1 MAAVRELTG
10 EAVGVAA
17 AARVL
22 VLGRAAV
29 AEALRRPQDGDGGR
43 AAAAEGPLLASER
56 KQAARRALAAY
67 EALAAEGFSPAS
79 IEAALRSLLPR
90 SISLEAALD
99 WLCLHL
105 AADELPIK
113 FSAGVTAGS
122 VEGEAVHVIV
132 AAQQLQPDEKPPAIA
147 TSGKER
153 EMAELRQAAKQQQQ
167 RVATEMEKEAG
178 RSCTQQADWIRHYME
193 QQEEGS
199 DEDSSSDDH
208 SDDGKAAL
216 ASEEDSWEVWAD
228 ARERGRRKEARSTNP
243 QVRASIASQL
253 AAARDAA
260 QRAKASGDRSRQ
272 ASAGRV
278 IRELKEEA
286 ARLGLSLVALESAE
300 QAFLP
305 ASAAPA
311 APERGAASLSTDG
324 GPPSLSKPDGEG
336 ENEGVVQ
343 SQPASGG
350 AVVADERGPGV
361 GHPASRTASENEEEE
376 EEDDGVMGG
385 FFDEEAS
392 GEPLPPSV
400 AQLQRREERV
410 AAWGYDQDSRVAT
423 GAKSG
428 SHKGWPPAP
437 EEAARLPK
445 AVLQQHCQK
454 AGWPAP
460 RFIKLPA
467 AESPWGCQ
475 YRYSVMV
482 VRGPTAAGGSSRKSK
497 WNVTSPSGQV
507 TFQLEASEDGFE
519 SIAEAQ
525 DAVSALA
532 LFRLL
537 PEQPLYRIF
546 PPPFR
551 AMWLRWHDEG
561 VASSQEDAQAEE
573 ARRSSFVDSL
583 LTENLAHP
591 QHLRENA
598 QGQSPAKTANIDQ
611 HNDWHPPEVLV
622 GNDTPD
628 ALQRRQSK
636 ARCAAEEGR
645 RLLQAW
651 RATCA
656 SRAYQE
662 AAEARAKLPMAEK
675 REELLDALRKD
686 NVVVIS
692 AETGSGKT
700 TQVPQYILDEMIA
713 TGQGGL
719 CNIICTQPRRI
730 AAVSVAERVAAE
742 RCEGPPGARDSLVG
756 YQVRLD
762 AARSANTRLLFCTTG
777 ILLRRLAVK
786 TRPPALLALQSDGL
800 LAGVSHVVVDEVHER
815 TIQGDFL
822 LVILRQLVARRLA
835 EGLPMLKLV
844 LMSAT
849 LDADLYSAY
858 FAGCPVIQG
867 KGRTHPVEMIF
878 LEDIYEMLE
887 YKLAS
892 DSPAALKAAT
902 GRQIKVG
909 FGDEAALADEVVN
922 PFYQQELYH
931 SFSKSTRHNLMSLNE
946 DVIDFELVEDL
957 VAHIHQNEEDGAILI
972 FLPATPW
979 VYANQGLAEIQGL
992 HERLSGSRLFGAGGA
1007 EHWLIPL
1014 HSSISPQDQRRAFH
1028 RPPPGIRKAGP
1039 LSLNPYSD
1047 RIWWMLMRLCML
1059 SNARSHPPAVDRC
1072 FLDMSV
1078 ADSSGLCG
1086 LQSAQ
1091 IVCKQYATVVVIA
1104 TNIAETSITIDDVV
1118 YVVDAGKLRENRFDP
1133 RRSMSSL
1140 VEAWISQANARQR
1153 AGRAGRVRPG
1163 KCFALYTR
1171 YRMTSVMRRFQVPEM
1186 LRVPLVELCLQIKL
1200 LALGDVTSF
1209 LQQAIEPPKPEAIT
1223 SAVEALKEV
1232 GALDERKQLTSLGR
1246 HLAGLPVD
1254 VRIGKA
1260 STIAYLDA
1268 CPLIQFHPNFMM
1280 LYGAVLQCISPVL
1293 TVAACL
1299 SYKTPF
1305 VSPLDQKEA
1314 ADRARQVL
1322 VAPVDREAVVR
1333 NLAMIARGQQSDHLA
1348 MAACYHHW
1356 ADLLQKAGPRAAR
1369 EYCRSSFLSYQTLE
1383 MLRDLR
1389 RQFANLLADIGFL
1402 KVPQQ
1407 ASSRSADWA
1416 DDLSKP
1422 WNTHA
1427 ASPSIIK
1434 AVLVAGLHPNVTAM
1448 SDEGGRPRWSDGQVE
1463 VSIHPSSVN
1472 HRAAEFQRPF
1482 LVFHEKIRTTRV
1494 YIRDCTCVSPYP
1506 LLLFGGPVSVN
1517 YLAGEVVVDSWL
1529 QLRAP
1534 AQTGVL
1540 FKELRKCLDSLFSRH
1555 VDQPQAMDAG
1565 EADGQLIRIIAKL
1578 LLEEDKGH

>member
-1 MAAVRELTG
+1 MADVDVSCV
-10 EAVGVAA
+10 EADWQ
-17 AARVL
+17 L
-22 VLGRAAV
+22 WWQ
-29 AEALRRPQDGDGGR
+29 ALRRPQDDDGGR
-43 AAAAEGPLLASER
+43 AAATEGPLLASER

-67 EALAAEGFSPAS
+67 EALAREGFSPAS
-79 IEAALRSLLPR
+79 IEAALSSLPPR
-90 SISLEAALD
+90 NISLEAALD

-132 AAQQLQPDEKPPAIA
+132 TAQQLQPIEQPPAVA
-147 TSGKER
+147 TSGKE
-153 EMAELRQAAKQQQQ
+153 MELAAIRQAAKQQQQ
-167 RVATEMEKEAG
+167 RVAEEMEKEAG
-178 RSCTQQADWIRHYME
+178 RSRTQQADWIRHYME

-216 ASEEDSWEVWAD
+216 ASKEDSWEV
-228 ARERGRRKEARSTNP
+228 
-243 QVRASIASQL
+243 SIAFSMGSICLVSLFTGVGGCAGAGPSQGS
-253 AAARDAA
+253 
-260 QRAKASGDRSRQ
+260 QEHQST
-272 ASAGRV
+272 
-278 IRELKEEA
+278 
-286 ARLGLSLVALESAE
+286 GLSLVALESAE

-305 ASAAPA
+305 GSAAPA
-311 APERGAASLSTDG
+311 APETGAALLSTDG
-324 GPPSLSKPDGEG
+324 GALSLSESGGEG
-336 ENEGVVQ
+336 DNEGVAQ
-343 SQPASGG
+343 AQPASGCT
-350 AVVADERGPGV
+350 VVADERGPGV
-361 GHPASRTASENEEEE
+361 GHPASRTAKEEEEE

-410 AAWGYDQDSRVAT
+410 AAWGYDQDSRVAMGT
-423 GAKSG
+423 KSG
-428 SHKGWPPAP
+428 SHKGRPPTP

-454 AGWPAP
+454 AGWLAP
-460 RFIKLPA
+460 RFVKLPA
-467 AESPWGCQ
+467 TESPWGRQ

-482 VRGPTAAGGSSRKSK
+482 VRGPMAAGGSSRKSK
-497 WNVTSPSGQV
+497 SSPSGQV
-507 TFQLEASEDGFE
+507 TFQLEESEDGFE

-561 VASSQEDAQAEE
+561 LASSQGDAQAEE

-583 LTENLAHP
+583 LTE
-591 QHLRENA
+591 HLREDA
-598 QGQSPAKTANIDQ
+598 QGQSPAKAASIGQ
-611 HNDWHPPEVLV
+611 HIDWHPPEVLV
-622 GNDTPD
+622 GKDTPD
-628 ALQRRQSK
+628 VLQRRQSK

-651 RATCA
+651 MATCA

-777 ILLRRLAVK
+777 ILLRRLA
-786 TRPPALLALQSDGL
+786 SDGL

-815 TIQGDFL
+815 SIQGDFL

-835 EGLPMLKLV
+835 EGLPVLKLV

-849 LDADLYSAY
+849 LDAGLYSAY

-902 GRQIKVG
+902 GRQIKGAKSLVDTGRGRSELVATG

-922 PFYQQELYH
+922 PFYRQELYR

-957 VAHIHQNEEDGAILI
+957 V
-972 FLPATPW
+972 
-979 VYANQGLAEIQGL
+979 
-992 HERLSGSRLFGAGGA
+992 
-1007 EHWLIPL
+1007 
-1014 HSSISPQDQRRAFH
+1014 
-1028 RPPPGIRKAGP
+1028 
-1039 LSLNPYSD
+1039 
-1047 RIWWMLMRLCML
+1047 
-1059 SNARSHPPAVDRC
+1059 
-1072 FLDMSV
+1072 
-1078 ADSSGLCG
+1078 
-1086 LQSAQ
+1086 
-1091 IVCKQYATVVVIA
+1091 VIA

-1118 YVVDAGKLRENRFDP
+1118 FVVDAGKLRENRFDP

-1171 YRMTSVMRRFQVPEM
+1171 YRMTSVMRPFQVPEM

-1200 LALGDVTSF
+1200 LALGDVASF

-1223 SAVEALKEV
+1223 SAVETLKEV
-1232 GALDERKQLTSLGR
+1232 GALDEREQLTSLGR

-1260 STIAYLDA
+1260 NDAVRSGAAVHKPCPHRGCLPQLQNPIRVSSRSGAQKSIDGWLGFVYIGNEALD
-1268 CPLIQFHPNFMM
+1268 L
-1280 LYGAVLQCISPVL
+1280 PVSSF
-1293 TVAACL
+1293 TYSVHYFNSERL
-1299 SYKTPF
+1299 SK
-1305 VSPLDQKEA
+1305 KEA

-1402 KVPQQ
+1402 RVPQ
-1407 ASSRSADWA
+1407 ASSRSVDWA

-1427 ASPSIIK
+1427 ASASIIK
-1434 AVLVAGLHPNVTAM
+1434 AVLVAGLHPNVAAM
-1448 SDEGGRPRWSDGQVE
+1448 TDEGGRPRWSDGRVE

-1482 LVFHEKIRTTRV
+1482 LVFHEKVRTTKV

-1517 YLAGEVVVDSWL
+1517 HLAGEVVVDSWL

-1555 VDQPQAMDAG
+1555 VDRPQAVDAG